1 MKEKRERAR
10 KRRKGKEKER
20 ERERKETERHIFDF
34 SELYWS
40 VPSRWNCVEISWSTC
55 SGSSAGA
62 DSREGR
68 AVPIWSRRRR
78 STLTSTCIEG
88 GGEALAAGRRVI
100 TWRRRSWWE
109 KGWVFHIG
117 GDVETLDFPRPA
129 VCPPAHCASSGS
141 PAEQPNQP
149 RRSLATEPTW
159 TFLQSTGYYTQS
171 KNHIVIVHIE
181 AIVDFPETGGI
192 TTFSPVFNLL
202 RPLFTFVS
210 IDV

>member
-10 KRRKGKEKER
+10 KRRKGKEK

-88 GGEALAAGRRVI
+88 GGEALAAGRRVR

-129 VCPPAHCASSGS
+129 ACPPAHCASSGS
-141 PAEQPNQP
+141 PAEQPNLLQ
-149 RRSLATEPTW
+149 
-159 TFLQSTGYYTQS
+159 TFSSYRTYLNIPAVHRVLHSVEKPYCYSSYWSHSWFSWNRGD
-171 KNHIVIVHIE
+171 NHI
-181 AIVDFPETGGI
+181 FTG
-192 TTFSPVFNLL
+192 F
-202 RPLFTFVS
+202 
-210 IDV
+210 

>member
-20 ERERKETERHIFDF
+20 EREKRDRETYFRLFWAVLKCPLQVKLCGDQLIHMLGIIC
-34 SELYWS
+34 
-40 VPSRWNCVEISWSTC
+40 R
-55 SGSSAGA
+55 SGLQ
-62 DSREGR
+62 GR
-68 AVPIWSRRRR
+68 ASSSNLIEEEEVDFDQHLHRRRR
-78 STLTSTCIEG
+78 RGVSSRQTSDHLEEKGLMREG
-88 GGEALAAGRRVI
+88 LGFSH
-100 TWRRRSWWE
+100 RRRRRD
-109 KGWVFHIG
+109 IG
-117 GDVETLDFPRPA
+117 LSTTCCMSSCTLRQLRLACWTTKPT
-129 VCPPAHCASSGS
+129 
-141 PAEQPNQP
+141 

-202 RPLFTFVS
+202 RPLFTFMS
-210 IDV
+210 IVV